1 MALSFI
7 REDNRFT
14 AEWQGHFTI
23 SLPDTP
29 SNRKGILVFLR
40 SLHDSN
46 GKRLFTFQEL
56 SVLFDSDNRQA
67 SSQHMED
74 FRASGCDFL
83 SYLTRKRKVDCVV
96 VEAVRQEL
104 MRDPLAKLVELQE
117 RVNARLGCR
126 NLTSANIKAALEQ
139 IPYDQIRV
147 VIMSQLS
154 RGKAHYQEEYLLM
167 EMMESNESNNAV
179 AERAGIQIPESV
191 SSKGMVISDPSSIR
205 SLVTPDMPTS
215 SVKDSLRWV
224 VFCMILYFYGVPL
237 SVLGSW
243 LHVHKTTV
251 LRWMIGLA
259 VELFPLVYVWI
270 IEKVKAR
277 VVYIDEKWLKLRGKW
292 HYWFVVLD
300 SETGIPILASLLGTR
315 SRWSCRWIGC
325 KLKQLGKLPGVI
337 ITDGL
342 SSYHELANMMGAKH
356 VLCHFHHQQGVTR
369 WLKKHFGNADQDK
382 ARIDA
387 RKKEMKKILQ
397 TDDKRTVRR
406 RFARLKE
413 SSEALGI
420 KEWVDQTEISLPK
433 LLPSVG
439 SKRIPKTSNAV
450 ERFFRAFNRFYKVR
464 CGFFTVT
471 SAKRELILFLLMY
484 VFVRQPE
491 SGKAPIESIMPEA
504 NRMPLYRLI
513 NDPFG
518 AVLGGKNVKRNV
530 RMADFTLEECIAA

>member
-167 EMMESNESNNAV
+167 EMMVSNESNNAV
-179 AERAGIQIPESV
+179 AERADIQIPESV

-382 ARIDA
+382 DRIDA